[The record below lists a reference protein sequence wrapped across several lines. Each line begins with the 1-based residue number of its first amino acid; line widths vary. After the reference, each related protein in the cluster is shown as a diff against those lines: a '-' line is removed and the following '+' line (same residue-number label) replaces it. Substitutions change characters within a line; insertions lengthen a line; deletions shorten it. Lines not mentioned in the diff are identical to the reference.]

1 MGNYVFF
8 LFSEKISP
16 ERLEWISLIQNFSK
30 GAIIIGITGDAL
42 YSFADLS
49 LFPKWESIIRNQN
62 SMIHLDQ
69 WEAEIRGMSIE
80 ILTKNYNNATLSNL
94 IFSKNT
100 KIGFWDSILQLEEFC
115 GFEDN
120 YMGFLQMKG
129 PYMSRNSVYAVN
141 FLESTLKNKS
151 QAQLLCYLDGVH
163 TGHINQAPSEF
174 ENIGQLLSLY
184 VDPETINNQ
193 IMETLACSR
202 CSIARGY
209 GEISQNDNE
218 NKVES
223 VIDGFRIC
231 NLNEIVDQF
240 ERNSPVF
247 APNVGMWINSTEE
260 KYISPPE
267 ILLVMTHT
275 PYQEE
280 FTFGGLS
287 FAMACANHGIHV
299 SILFV
304 EDGIYNLAGE
314 HKIHSQDHVFNI
326 QEIVDVTSE
335 MDGIDYYIYSP
346 SILKRNVSLN
356 GYLNYV
362 TPLSTE
368 ELHQLISIRIN
379 KENSNMGRIIFF

>member
-1 MGNYVFF
+1 MSNSLFF

-30 GAIIIGITGDAL
+30 NTLTIGITGDAL
-42 YSFADLS
+42 YSFTDQS
-49 LFPKWESIIRNQN
+49 LFPEWESIIRNQRCN
-62 SMIHLDQ
+62 IHLDQ
-69 WEAEIRGMSIE
+69 WEAEIRGITIKS
-80 ILTKNYNNATLSNL
+80 LTKNYKISSLTNIKL
-94 IFSKNT
+94 SKNI
-100 KIGFWDSILQLEEFC
+100 KIGFWDAILQLEEFRN
-115 GFEDN
+115 FKDN

-141 FLESTLKNKS
+141 FLESSLKNKKK
-151 QAQLLCYLDGVH
+151 AQLLCYLDGVH

-174 ENIGQLLSLY
+174 ENIGRLISMY
-184 VDPETINNQ
+184 TDPQTHNNQ

-202 CSIARGY
+202 CCIARGY
-209 GEISQNDNE
+209 GEINQNNE
-218 NKVES
+218 EYKAKS

-240 ERNSPVF
+240 ERSSPIF
-247 APNVGMWINSTEE
+247 APNVGMWINSTE
-260 KYISPPE
+260 KKFISSPE
-267 ILLVMTHT
+267 ILLMMTHT

-304 EDGIYNLAGE
+304 EDGIYNLVGE

-326 QEIVDVTSE
+326 QEIVDVTWE
-335 MDGIDYYIYSP
+335 MDKIDYYIYTP
-346 SILKRNVSLN
+346 SILRRNVSIN
-356 GYLNYV
+356 GYLNFV
-362 TPLSTE
+362 NPLSTE
-368 ELHQLISIRIN
+368 ELQLLISKHTN
-379 KENSNMGRIIFF
+379 QENSNMGRIIFF